1 MSDLFFL
8 AFKSDLMRKALEFEE
23 KGEYFSSSYLY
34 KFICLKQEEY
44 DNCDN
49 KELFLKDIT
58 ASNLTFMYSI
68 DDDIEKYVLSLEN
81 HQKIINQCINIF
93 QNSNNINEF
102 VSNYLKMQYSFDVVK
117 SFKKKGLP
125 IKVETNFPY
134 DIDIKYN
141 ERILEIIK
149 INFEAYKIEFN
160 SVETLTYLD
169 EKTNSLLNDIEFA
182 QKSLLDT
189 SNYNFCFIS
198 LKQISNKVQDYFSNK
213 TI

>member
-1 MSDLFFL
+1 
-8 AFKSDLMRKALEFEE
+8 
-23 KGEYFSSSYLY
+23 
-34 KFICLKQEEY
+34 
-44 DNCDN
+44 
-49 KELFLKDIT
+49 
-58 ASNLTFMYSI
+58 MYSI

-125 IKVETNFPY
+125 IKVETNFPN

-160 SVETLTYLD
+160 SVEILTYLD

-189 SNYNFCFIS
+189 SNYNFCFIY

>member
-1 MSDLFFL
+1 MSDLFFS
-8 AFKSDLMRKALEFEE
+8 AYKSNLMKKALEFEE

-44 DNCDN
+44 DNCAN

-58 ASNLTFMYSI
+58 ASNLTFKYSVEE
-68 DDDIEKYVLSLEN
+68 DIEKYVVSLEN
-81 HQKIINQCINIF
+81 HQKIINECINIF
-93 QNSNNINEF
+93 ENSNEINEF

-117 SFKKKGLP
+117 SYKKKGLP
-125 IKVETNFPY
+125 IKVETNFPN

-149 INFEAYKIEFN
+149 INFEAYKIEFD
-160 SVETLTYLD
+160 SVDTLTYLD
-169 EKTNSLLNDIEFA
+169 EKTNLLLSNIEFA
-182 QKSLLDT
+182 QKSLLNE

-213 TI
+213 TT

>member
-1 MSDLFFL
+1 
-8 AFKSDLMRKALEFEE
+8 
-23 KGEYFSSSYLY
+23 
-34 KFICLKQEEY
+34 
-44 DNCDN
+44 
-49 KELFLKDIT
+49 
-58 ASNLTFMYSI
+58 
-68 DDDIEKYVLSLEN
+68 
-81 HQKIINQCINIF
+81 
-93 QNSNNINEF
+93 
-102 VSNYLKMQYSFDVVK
+102 MQYSFDVVK

>member
-1 MSDLFFL
+1 M
-8 AFKSDLMRKALEFEE
+8 KKALEFEE

-44 DNCDN
+44 DNCAN

-58 ASNLTFMYSI
+58 ASNLTFKYSVEE
-68 DDDIEKYVLSLEN
+68 DIEKYVVSLEN
-81 HQKIINQCINIF
+81 HQKIINECINIF
-93 QNSNNINEF
+93 ENSNEINEF

-117 SFKKKGLP
+117 SYKKKGLP
-125 IKVETNFPY
+125 IKVETNFPN

-149 INFEAYKIEFN
+149 INFEAYKIEFD
-160 SVETLTYLD
+160 SVDTLTYLD
-169 EKTNSLLNDIEFA
+169 EKTNLLLSNIEFA
-182 QKSLLDT
+182 QKSLLNE

-213 TI
+213 TT

>member
-1 MSDLFFL
+1 MSDLFFS
-8 AFKSDLMRKALEFEE
+8 AYKSNLMKKALEFEE

-44 DNCDN
+44 DNCAN

-58 ASNLTFMYSI
+58 ASNLTFKYSVEE
-68 DDDIEKYVLSLEN
+68 DIEKYVVSLEN
-81 HQKIINQCINIF
+81 HQKIINECINIF
-93 QNSNNINEF
+93 ENSNEINEF

-117 SFKKKGLP
+117 SYKKKGLP
-125 IKVETNFPY
+125 IKVETNFPN

-160 SVETLTYLD
+160 SVNTLTYLG
-169 EKTNSLLNDIEFA
+169 EKTNSLLSNIEFA
-182 QKSLLDT
+182 QKSLLNA